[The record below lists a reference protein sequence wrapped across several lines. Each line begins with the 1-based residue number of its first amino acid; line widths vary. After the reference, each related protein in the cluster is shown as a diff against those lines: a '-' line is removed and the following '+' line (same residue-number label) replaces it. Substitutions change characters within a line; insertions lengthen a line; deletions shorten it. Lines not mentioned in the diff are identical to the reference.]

1 MMKSNKGRF
10 MKFLFLSLL
19 LFSSAVFAKIK
30 TERVAYEKNGTKM
43 EGYLAWDS
51 AVKKPRPGIVVFP
64 EWFGIGPFSEGKA
77 VELAKMG
84 YVAFAAD
91 VYGIDTRPK
100 DMKEAAA
107 AAGKYKADRPLMRER
122 AQAALDTL
130 LARKEVNKD
139 KTAAIGFCFGGT
151 VALELARSGADFD
164 ALVSFHGGL
173 NAPVKGTKFA
183 PKILVLH
190 GGDDP
195 YVPEKEVLEFQTEM
209 RQAAADWQFI
219 SYGNTVHSFTN
230 PDAGN
235 DPKAGAAYNEVSAK
249 RAMREMKTF
258 FEDTLK

>member
-1 MMKSNKGRF
+1 MKALA
-10 MKFLFLSLL
+10 FLLI
-19 LFSSAVFAKIK
+19 LFSSNLFAKIQ
-30 TERVAYEKNGTKM
+30 TERVAYEKNGAKM

-51 AVKKPRPGIVVFP
+51 SVKKPRPGVLVFP
-64 EWFGIGPFSEGKA
+64 EWFGIGEFSEQKA

-91 VYGIDTRPK
+91 VYGIETRPK

-107 AAGKYKADRPLMRER
+107 AATKYKSDRPLMRER

-130 LARKEVNKD
+130 LSRKEVNKE
-139 KTAAIGFCFGGT
+139 KVAAIGFCFGGT

-164 ALVSFHGGL
+164 SLVSFHGGL

-195 YVPEKEVLEFQTEM
+195 YVPEKEVLEFQAEM
-209 RQAAADWQFI
+209 RQAGADWQFI

-230 PDAGN
+230 PKAGS
-235 DPKAGAAYNEVSAK
+235 DPKAGAAYNEVSTN
-249 RAMREMKTF
+249 RAMKEMKSF
-258 FEDTLK
+258 FEETLK